1 MLKNNRIF
9 IVTHIEPK
17 FTPNNN
23 YHFLK
28 VGDGNFEAEFNDR
41 GLNSISDRN
50 SLYSELTGLYWIWKN
65 YKCNQ
70 KDIVGIVHYR
80 RALSSFNWI
89 DILYKKPLSFKDIQN
104 DLQSVDIIIPLQ
116 EHFALGIYKQYEK
129 KHFIEDL
136 NLCLEYLKSTNYLS
150 NESIDTLL
158 SRKYATMCNMMICRK
173 EILDRYCEWLFPI
186 LFKVE
191 KEISFEGRSGYQ
203 TRALGFLSERLFNI
217 WLWTNPDIEYL
228 ERPVVN
234 LHKSGLS
241 NLNRYLRKT
250 LKKKKYS

>member
-17 FTPNNN
+17 FNKLSN

-28 VGDGNFEAEFNDR
+28 VGDGNFEAEFNDK
-41 GLNSISDRN
+41 GVNNISDRN

-70 KDIVGIVHYR
+70 TDIVGIVHYR

-89 DILYKKPLSFKDIQN
+89 DILFKKPLSIKDIQD
-104 DLQSVDIIIPLQ
+104 DLQSVDIIIPLK
-116 EHFALGIYKQYEK
+116 EHFPLGIYKQYEK

-136 NLCLEYLKSTNYLS
+136 NLCLDYLKSSNYLS

-158 SRKYATMCNMMICRK
+158 SKKYATMYNMMICRK

-191 KEISFEGRSGYQ
+191 KEISFKGRSGYQ

-217 WLWTNPDIEYL
+217 WLWSNPDINYL

-241 NLNRYLRKT
+241 NLNKYLRKI
-250 LKKKKYS
+250 L